1 MIHQKRISEIE
12 RTKQNAEEDQQFK
25 TSQIPSKQVKT
36 CGVNNLKH
44 HTVYQLKQVKILFIY
59 FKELRKQDNI

>member
-1 MIHQKRISEIE
+1 MGLLQQKNNKKKTVIHQKRVSEIE

-36 CGVNNLKH
+36 
-44 HTVYQLKQVKILFIY
+44 
-59 FKELRKQDNI
+59 